1 VRLRLGTHK
10 YCGII
15 PLTANSCFF
24 FCLSVARANA
34 LASAVA
40 EALGESEREER
51 ESHLCECSY
60 RWMVDVFLK
69 SLSWIFIH
77 LSLNA

>member
-1 VRLRLGTHK
+1 MGGLLVKLRLGTHK

-51 ESHLCECSY
+51 VASVNVVTIGW
-60 RWMVDVFLK
+60 WMCF
-69 SLSWIFIH
+69 
-77 LSLNA
+77 